1 MKPNP
6 LSILFGG
13 LAARAVLID
22 GTKVDVFVRALPQ
35 CYLHLVL
42 TCAEHKHLL
51 IELCTYFKTEKSAKK
66 SAPVGAPF
74 APDVVAPAGYV
85 PVPMGWNQNL
95 SDASIDELYELAKH
109 LNFQRAADWAKGQI
123 AAKKMVAPLYEMTVS
138 QVMPV
143 VNRIMQPLIER
154 VEKLSA
160 SMPSAPS
167 SSGAAGNPS

>member
-1 MKPNP
+1 MKQNP

-13 LAARAVLID
+13 QGASAKLID
-22 GTKVDVFVRALPQ
+22 GTKVNVFVRALPQ
-35 CYLHLVL
+35 LYLHHVL
-42 TCAEHKHLL
+42 SCAEHKHLL
-51 IELCTYFKTEKSAKK
+51 IELCTYFAVDQKAKK
-66 SAPVGAPF
+66 AAPIGDPLCPEIVP
-74 APDVVAPAGYV
+74 PAGFR

-95 SDASIDELYELAKH
+95 SDASIDELYELAKK

-123 AAKKMVAPLYEMTVS
+123 AAKKLVAPLYEMTVS

-143 VNRIMQPLIER
+143 VNKIMQPLIER

-167 SSGAAGNPS
+167 SSAAPGNPS